1 MERVSAQEGTK
12 SSSVVKAWGALL
24 EWGAVFVLFQWAVP
38 RLPTLGHP
46 VVTLIISTLAFL
58 LLSLA
63 FILNAAKS
71 PLPTAHRLALLVAG
85 TLVWLGFRK
94 YGVVSE
100 LGLIFGAIGLGML
113 VAQAIRYPNVL
124 LPVALVA
131 ATVDIWGVN
140 MGGPVSQI
148 IKKAPNIAE
157 TATVKIPKMGAARA
171 QQRGKAPPPI
181 ALIGVGDFLFLSILF
196 ACLAKFQMNLRGA
209 FWWSVGLSL
218 VALLLLPVVKA
229 PLPGLPFIALGIII
243 PNWQYFQFT
252 REEKFAMLYAGILLV
267 VVLTIGFFAMRAL
280 AR

>member
-1 MERVSAQEGTK
+1 MERVSAQERTK
-12 SSSVVKAWGALL
+12 SGSVVKAWGALL
-24 EWGAVFVLFQWAVP
+24 EWGAAFVLFRMVVP
-38 RLPTLGHP
+38 YLPTLGHP
-46 VVTLIISTLAFL
+46 LLTVIISTLAFL

-71 PLPTAHRLALLVAG
+71 PLPAVHRLALMIVG
-85 TLVWLGFRK
+85 TLVWWGFRQF
-94 YGVVSE
+94 GVVSE
-100 LGLIFGAIGLGML
+100 LGLIFAAIGLGML
-113 VAQAIRYPNVL
+113 VAAAIRYPNVL

-140 MGGPVSQI
+140 LGGPVSQI

-157 TATVKIPKMGAARA
+157 TATVKIPKMGAART

-218 VALLLLPVVKA
+218 VAFLLLPVVKV

-243 PNWQYFQFT
+243 PNWRYFQFT
-252 REEKFAMLYAGILLV
+252 REEKFAMLYAGILFV
-267 VVLTIGFFAMRAL
+267 VVLAIGFFAMRSL